1 MFALDAPETKDSTRG
16 GLLSVANVIDG
27 GSPYL
32 FVEPQEYQT
41 GFTGTNREIPADG
54 VDKIFD
60 ERPENTDTV
69 LFGHYR
75 GIDLELLEGQ
85 GVGGPLVREAFEASE
100 GIAVE
105 EKVQELLLN
114 PIAIDLTPTPGTP
127 FTNLKAALGI
137 LEQYAARNYVGKQ
150 PTISGN
156 LFTTYLIPE
165 LQAKPDGSLSTIHG
179 TPIAAAAGFDGNGP
193 GAAAVADGTG
203 WLYISGQIN
212 IWRSALGLYPGLAL
226 EKNREVS
233 LVERRYASSVEG
245 FVAAILVGT

>member
-1 MFALDAPETKDSTRG
+1 MFALDAPGTKPSTRG

-27 GSPYL
+27 GHPYL
-32 FVEPQEYQT
+32 FVEPTEYQSGIE
-41 GFTGTNREIPADG
+41 GFNREIPADG

-60 ERPENTDTV
+60 KRGDNLDTV

-75 GIDLELLEGQ
+75 GLDLELLEGA
-85 GVGGPLVREAFEASE
+85 GVGGPLVKAAFEASE

-114 PIAIDLTPTPGTP
+114 PIAVDLTPTPGTP
-127 FTNLKAALGI
+127 FKNLKAALGL

-150 PTISGN
+150 PIISGN
-156 LFTTYLIPE
+156 LFTTSLIPE

-179 TPIAAAAGFDGNGP
+179 TPIAAAAGFDGDGP
-193 GAAAVADGTG
+193 GAADVADGTG

-212 IWRSALGLYPGLAL
+212 IWRSELGLYPGLAL
-226 EKNREVS
+226 ERNREVS
-233 LVERRYASSVEG
+233 LVERRYASSVEA